1 MSLLFTV
8 VNETISLL
16 KSPDVSLFRLS
27 SRVFLYSIIVAES
40 PITYGIFSRKC
51 LVIKSYN
58 TYVYM
63 EEVVLNQQMFI

>member
-8 VNETISLL
+8 VKETISLL

-51 LVIKSYN
+51 
-58 TYVYM
+58 
-63 EEVVLNQQMFI
+63 